1 MKFSVAY
8 PILLYIVLLLPVTV
22 NNLLKKLHIVNK
34 LHWCLF
40 TMYSKNLS
48 ATNSIMTRQFFLM
61 IGSLEVTHE
70 LIGSLEVTHELIFII
85 PSVIQISSI
94 NSIRLRLI
102 LGKPQLTCTP
112 LDVNLH
118 PVFKKIKTYCILP
131 YRHYVFLA
139 LPFKGS
145 ISIRIKY
152 KARGCKWNIVESAF
166 HTEIIR
172 NF

>member
-1 MKFSVAY
+1 MKFSLTY

-34 LHWCLF
+34 LHPCLF
-40 TMYSKNLS
+40 TVYSKNLS
-48 ATNSIMTRQFFLM
+48 TTNSIMTRQFFLM
-61 IGSLEVTHE
+61 ICSL
-70 LIGSLEVTHELIFII
+70 LVTHELIFTI
-85 PSVIQISSI
+85 PSVIQINSI

-112 LDVNLH
+112 LDVNIH

-139 LPFKGS
+139 HSFQKIYFYQNQIQSNRMQMEYCGEC
-145 ISIRIKY
+145 ISHRDNK
-152 KARGCKWNIVESAF
+152 KWE
-166 HTEIIR
+166 
-172 NF
+172 

>member
-1 MKFSVAY
+1 
-8 PILLYIVLLLPVTV
+8 
-22 NNLLKKLHIVNK
+22 
-34 LHWCLF
+34 
-40 TMYSKNLS
+40 
-48 ATNSIMTRQFFLM
+48 MTRQFFLM

-102 LGKPQLTCTP
+102 LGKHQLTCTP

-139 LPFKGS
+139 RSFRKIYFYQNQIQSKRMQMEYCGKC
-145 ISIRIKY
+145 ISHRNNKKFLISTDNELLKY
-152 KARGCKWNIVESAF
+152 LYFNKITNRQKRVLDLSSF
-166 HTEIIR
+166 V
-172 NF
+172 F